1 MHQIISDFLLP
12 YLGDKAEAWTTWIS
26 VAAIGVLAWLA
37 YMLWSKLIVPLLS
50 MVVTHTST
58 DWDDALLNPRVL
70 RAFGQLLPALVVHW
84 YLPDVF
90 VSHGDKMYVLI
101 EKCTNVY
108 IVWAV
113 WFLVN
118 RLLKSLYEKLV
129 SDGRINE
136 HSSKG
141 LQQMAVIIISCAAAV
156 VSVSILIGRSP
167 AAILTALGATSAVL
181 MLVFKDTILGLV
193 AGVQLSAN
201 KMLKKGDWI
210 VVDRAGANGEVEDVS
225 LTTVKVRN
233 WDESITTIPP
243 YVLVSES
250 FQNYANMRDI
260 GARRIARSL
269 NIDFTSIRHLSPA
282 ELDTLRAE
290 GFLGDQ
296 TSAGSATENASSG
309 SGAENVSFT
318 ASSSINITLFRQ
330 YVERM
335 LKADPIVCQDRIIMV
350 RQLQPGPTG
359 LPLELYFFVKET
371 RWAEFEQIQADI
383 FDRLYATL
391 NAFHL
396 RLYQLPQANS

>member
-269 NIDFTSIRHLSPA
+269 NIDYTSIRHLSPA
-282 ELDTLRAE
+282 ELDTLRAD
-290 GFLGDQ
+290 GFLD
-296 TSAGSATENASSG
+296 EHDSSTD
-309 SGAENVSFT
+309 GAEKTFSKANNR
-318 ASSSINITLFRQ
+318 INITLFRQ

-335 LKADPIVCQDRIIMV
+335 LKADPIVCRDRIIMV